1 MQTDAPYQLP
11 SPRETAK
18 RKRRYSYSDRAQ
30 GGSLSTNLP
39 NSINPFSRS
48 PSERRQLSL
57 AGLKDTDEDPTRG
70 IECFPHRGIDRKAP
84 EVTVS
89 EEEEEDDADEL
100 DASETSQATAEEPGR
115 MVRSGEDKRNQ
126 RRPSLAHPFSRFDT
140 LLRSIHQLLDQAE
153 ITKAARLFG
162 IVLQLRP
169 GSRPI
174 DVRQHNIWAIGA
186 EITIRG
192 GEDVTLLHRGLQ
204 HVDIESH
211 EYTDGMLSGS
221 KSYTRIRIPRR
232 RHPSENLKKLKAYLG
247 ALIQKYPY
255 DHKFPKKTSALHFQL
270 AMLTCEVY
278 SCHAMYDSAD
288 SPTTALQLDL
298 EEVPPQISDRYSEDV
313 YQNDQSEMTMNV
325 KQPGSEVN
333 FRIQRERN
341 QIYAREALKDISK
354 RMDSLINELPYSKNH
369 HFLQLRATVS
379 LLIAELLALDNGG
392 QQGIT
397 NEPTA
402 AIKSEQEIASIML
415 QRIIDNGGHTARPL
429 MDLMGQCS
437 NLKKESQ
444 QHVLYASLPIR
455 ST

>member
-30 GGSLSTNLP
+30 GSSLSTNLP

-89 EEEEEDDADEL
+89 EDKSEDDADEL
-100 DASETSQATAEEPGR
+100 DASETSQATAEEPER
-115 MVRSGEDKRNQ
+115 MVRSGKDKRNQ
-126 RRPSLAHPFSRFDT
+126 RRPSLAHPFSRLDT

-186 EITIRG
+186 EIIIRG

-278 SCHAMYDSAD
+278 SCHAMYASAD

-333 FRIQRERN
+333 IRIQRERN

-369 HFLQLRATVS
+369 HFLQLRATAS
-379 LLIAELLALDNGG
+379 LLIAELLGLDNGS